1 MKLSLPRAHVLVLLA
16 GCAFLG
22 ACSETQLA
30 TYGVKEAIGTDTRG
44 GVYKVGK
51 PYQIQGVWYYPGEDY
66 SYSET
71 GVASWYGPDFHGKY
85 TANGEIFDQND
96 VTAAHRTLPMPCFVR
111 VTNLDNG
118 RSLVVRINDRGPFAH
133 GRVLDLSKRAAQLLG
148 MEGTGTAK
156 VKVEIMADE
165 SRELAMNMK
174 AKQQLD
180 EPPVEA
186 VSPERLLRA
195 VAQETGEEIPL
206 RLTQRIMGLRTNQKI
221 MLAIKGGKEERT
233 LLIREANRLIQVNV
247 IRNGRITQGE
257 VAFIAQMR
265 SINEEVL
272 RIIASNRDWMKKYA
286 IVKALVLNP
295 KTPIALALNFFK
307 RLVDMD
313 LKLVMRD
320 KGVAEILR
328 REVKRYLALK
338 TPS

>member
-1 MKLSLPRAHVLVLLA
+1 MKRSLPRAPVLVLLV

-165 SRELAMNMK
+165 SRQLAMNMK

-186 VSPERLLRA
+186 APRDAVVAENLPLPGAKEAPKPVVRA
-195 VAQETGEEIPL
+195 APPAPVVVGSAAPDTK
-206 RLTQRIMGLRTNQKI
+206 TS
-221 MLAIKGGKEERT
+221 MLAQQEVKQVAVKSGSQIFIQAGAFSRFEN
-233 LLIREANRLIQVNV
+233 ANRMNAALQPYGSAAISQVQTKTGTLFRVRIGPLANVNDADSLLEKVIGAGYSDAKLI
-247 IRNGRITQGE
+247 
-257 VAFIAQMR
+257 
-265 SINEEVL
+265 
-272 RIIASNRDWMKKYA
+272 
-286 IVKALVLNP
+286 
-295 KTPIALALNFFK
+295 
-307 RLVDMD
+307 VD
-313 LKLVMRD
+313 
-320 KGVAEILR
+320 
-328 REVKRYLALK
+328 
-338 TPS
+338 

>member
-186 VSPERLLRA
+186 APRNTV
-195 VAQETGEEIPL
+195 VAESLPL
-206 RLTQRIMGLRTNQKI
+206 P
-221 MLAIKGGKEERT
+221 GGKESPKPVVRAATPAPVVVGSAAPDMLAQQEVKQVAVKGSSQIFIQAGAFMRF
-233 LLIREANRLIQVNV
+233 ENANRMNAALQPYGSAAISQVQTKTGTLFRVRIGPLANVNEADRLLEKVIGAGYPDAKLI
-247 IRNGRITQGE
+247 I
-257 VAFIAQMR
+257 
-265 SINEEVL
+265 
-272 RIIASNRDWMKKYA
+272 D
-286 IVKALVLNP
+286 
-295 KTPIALALNFFK
+295 
-307 RLVDMD
+307 
-313 LKLVMRD
+313 
-320 KGVAEILR
+320 
-328 REVKRYLALK
+328 
-338 TPS
+338 

>member
-1 MKLSLPRAHVLVLLA
+1 MKRSLPRAPVLVLLA
-16 GCAFLG
+16 GCAFLS

-96 VTAAHRTLPMPCFVR
+96 VTAAHRTLPMPSFVR

-165 SRELAMNMK
+165 SRQLAMNMK

-186 VSPERLLRA
+186 APRDAVVAESLPLPGAKEAAKPVVRA
-195 VAQETGEEIPL
+195 ATPAPVVVGSAAPDTK
-206 RLTQRIMGLRTNQKI
+206 TS
-221 MLAIKGGKEERT
+221 MLAQQEVKQVAVKGSSQIFIQAGAFSRFEN
-233 LLIREANRLIQVNV
+233 ANRMNAALQPYGSAAISQVQTKVGTLFRVRIGPLANVNEADSLLEKVIGAGYPDAKLI
-247 IRNGRITQGE
+247 
-257 VAFIAQMR
+257 
-265 SINEEVL
+265 
-272 RIIASNRDWMKKYA
+272 
-286 IVKALVLNP
+286 
-295 KTPIALALNFFK
+295 
-307 RLVDMD
+307 VD
-313 LKLVMRD
+313 
-320 KGVAEILR
+320 
-328 REVKRYLALK
+328 
-338 TPS
+338 